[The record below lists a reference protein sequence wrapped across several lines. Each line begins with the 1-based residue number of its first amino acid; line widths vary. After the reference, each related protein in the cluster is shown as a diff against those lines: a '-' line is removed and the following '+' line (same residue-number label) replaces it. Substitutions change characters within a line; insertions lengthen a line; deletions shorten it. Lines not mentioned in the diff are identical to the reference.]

1 MDEEEAFKDAIERY
15 NSIEII
21 HDAGQDSVEIPNM
34 RPEQPKRK
42 KFLKILPRVSGEPV
56 GQSR

>member
-34 RPEQPKRK
+34 RPEKKGRNWKTSSQKYVQPECEARN
-42 KFLKILPRVSGEPV
+42 
-56 GQSR
+56 